1 MRIAIVGSGIAGM
14 TTAALLHSQ
23 HEVTVLEANNYI
35 GGHTHTVIVNSDSG
49 QIPIDTGFIV
59 FNERTYPNFCRLL
72 SQLEVPSQPTS
83 MSFSVRCDQ
92 TGREYNGTSL
102 NGVFSQRRNLLRP
115 SFLRMVADI
124 LRFNRQAV
132 EEVESLDTKTTVGE
146 FLDRYRYSRTFE
158 DHYLLPMGA
167 AIWSCPT
174 LTFRQFPIRFIIEF
188 YKNHGLLQLKDRP
201 VWRTI
206 TGGSQSYVDK
216 LTSSFRDRIRLNCP
230 VKCVRRR
237 DDVVE
242 IVTNSGTEA
251 FDEVIFACHSD
262 QALRLLEDVDQV
274 EQSILSEFPYSS
286 NRVVLHTDTSVLPRN
301 RRAWAS
307 WNYHIPS
314 TSTERPTLTYW
325 MNLLQGLNCQETYCV
340 TLNED
345 DAIDPDKVLGRYNY
359 SHPIFTTQR
368 EAAQKCHAEVIRH
381 RRTSFCGA
389 YWGNGFHEDGVNSAL
404 AVCRKFG
411 VSSTEWSVV
420 PRPSDS
426 LRVGTEQRREMA
438 HA

>member
-1 MRIAIVGSGIAGM
+1 M
-14 TTAALLHSQ
+14 TTAALLHPQ
-23 HEVTVLEANNYI
+23 HDITVLEANDYI
-35 GGHTHTVIVNSDSG
+35 GGHTHTVAVDSAHG
-49 QIPIDTGFIV
+49 EVLVDTGFIV
-59 FNERTYPNFCRLL
+59 FNERTYPNFCRML
-72 SQLEVPSQPTS
+72 SQLGVPSEPTS
-83 MSFSVRCDQ
+83 MSFSVRCDR
-92 TGREYNGTSL
+92 TGCEYNGTSL

-132 EEVESLDTKTTVGE
+132 EEIESLDTETTVGE
-146 FLDRYRYSRTFE
+146 FLSRHRYSRTFAQ
-158 DHYLLPMGA
+158 HYLLPMGA

-174 LTFRQFPIRFIIEF
+174 PTFRQFPIRFIIEF

-206 TGGSQSYVDK
+206 SGGSKSYVEK
-216 LTSSFRDRIRLNCP
+216 LTSPFRSRIRLNCP
-230 VKCVRRR
+230 VKRVWRL

-242 IVTNSGTEA
+242 IVTNLGTEA

-262 QALRLLEDVDQV
+262 QAVRLLGDADQV
-274 EQSILSEFPYSS
+274 EKSILSEFPYSS
-286 NRVVLHTDTSVLPRN
+286 NRVVLHTDTSVLPRS

-314 TSTERPTLTYW
+314 TSTDRPTLTYW
-325 MNLLQGLNCQETYCV
+325 MNLLQGLDCKETYCV

-345 DAIDPDKVLGRYNY
+345 DAIDPDKVLGRFNY
-359 SHPIFTTQR
+359 SHPIFTTRR
-368 EAAQKCHAEVIRH
+368 EAAQKRHTEVIRH

-404 AVCRKFG
+404 AVCRAFG
-411 VSSTEWSVV
+411 VSSTDWSVV
-420 PRPSDS
+420 SRPSDS
-426 LRVGTEQRREMA
+426 LRIDSRRRREMS